1 MPEPPEEPELSEDSE
16 PPEPE
21 ESADEPEPQP
31 AAATECGELVAVGDL
46 TEPPDPDAPPDP
58 EEPEEPAGPPVG
70 LVIDPFVNLDG
81 FLPKSTLY
89 VHMSLE
95 QYLRQTRGAARVEGL
110 GPLTIEAA
118 VDLLMHTRVTIT
130 PVIDL
135 HQTWA
140 VDGYQTPPRIREHVE
155 LRYPVEVF
163 PHGTATSRH
172 ADKDHTTPYR
182 AGAPPG
188 QTSTDNLAPLSR
200 RHHRV
205 KTHGTGWI
213 HRQPLP
219 GVHYWRTP
227 HGHWAR
233 VDHRGTHNLGRHLD
247 PAHRT
252 LLDPN
257 ATPTEH
263 ALAALLTE

>member
-1 MPEPPEEPELSEDSE
+1 
-16 PPEPE
+16 
-21 ESADEPEPQP
+21 
-31 AAATECGELVAVGDL
+31 
-46 TEPPDPDAPPDP
+46 
-58 EEPEEPAGPPVG
+58 
-70 LVIDPFVNLDG
+70 
-81 FLPKSTLY
+81 

-95 QYLRQTRGAARVEGL
+95 QYLRQTRGAARVEDL

-118 VDLLMHTRVTIT
+118 IDLLMHTRVTLT

-140 VDGYQTPPRIREHVE
+140 VDGYQVPPRIRDHVQ

-163 PHGTATSRH
+163 PYGTAASRRADQDHVIPYTH
-172 ADKDHTTPYR
+172 AATDTPPGTPGTPGSPGSPGAR
-182 AGAPPG
+182 GTPGAPPGSPADPDAPAARGAPPG

-200 RHHRV
+200 HHHRI
-205 KTHGTGWI
+205 KTHGPGWI

-233 VDHRGTHNLGRHLD
+233 VDHRGTRNLGRHLD

-257 ATPTEH
+257 ATPTEK
-263 ALAALLTE
+263 ALAAALTE